1 MKNKRSIEELLNSI
15 YMLISEA
22 KNEYESTIKID
33 NKSLKEIEKEVFLPN
48 KLSKVVNDSEKID
61 YIKEKENFNV
71 NELNKTKDFEKYAFE
86 ENSIPNL
93 ADNGFEKLS
102 NCSNQFNELLT
113 QWIDKNLKKLIEKEL
128 QIRVKNTKI

>member
-1 MKNKRSIEELLNSI
+1 
-15 YMLISEA
+15 MLISEA

-48 KLSKVVNDSEKID
+48 NLSEVVNDSEKID

-86 ENSIPNL
+86 EKSIPNL